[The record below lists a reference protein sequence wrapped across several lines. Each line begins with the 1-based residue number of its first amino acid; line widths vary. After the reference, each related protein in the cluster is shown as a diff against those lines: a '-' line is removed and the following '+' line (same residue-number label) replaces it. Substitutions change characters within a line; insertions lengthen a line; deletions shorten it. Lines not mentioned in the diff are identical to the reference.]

1 MAEFIF
7 PDLGDL
13 HVFLLRPEVDQIKFV
28 YIMKSDPFW
37 TKPTD
42 SNVNLILKNK
52 LTRKSRIA
60 LA

>member
-1 MAEFIF
+1 M
-7 PDLGDL
+7 PKNVSVL
-13 HVFLLRPEVDQIKFV
+13 QFV